1 MWRVTFIFGLLL
13 LMTGGGVVKSQET
26 ESVKKIMNLKLDS
39 VRTILES
46 IIKEDFETLRESS
59 FRLGILTASSDW
71 KVIHTPEYNQNMA
84 AFRRAVEALGETP
97 KGGDIDSAALAYLDM
112 TLRCVQCHKYVR
124 EYQTGSDQMK

>member
-59 FRLGILTASSDW
+59 FRLGVLTASSDW
-71 KVIHTPEYNQNMA
+71 KIIRTPEFNQNMA
-84 AFRRAVEALGETP
+84 DFRRAVEALGETP

-124 EYQTGSDQMK
+124 EYRTGSDQMK